1 MSLEIALG
9 EGAARPVDVARHGT
23 EATVFID
30 GRAHRCSLHLAG
42 DGYELRVDDRTER
55 VWIAVQGDA
64 VFVHAFG
71 RAWELAVIDPVER
84 ARAGADQADVASA
97 PMPGTV
103 VAVAVQPGDAVHTGQ
118 PLVVIESMK
127 MQSEIVASRD
137 GVVDR
142 VFLQVGETFDRGASL
157 VALAP
162 EGEEGD

>member
-1 MSLEIALG
+1 MALEIVLG
-9 EGAARPVDVARHGT
+9 DGVARPVDVARHGT

-30 GRAHRCSLHLAG
+30 GRPHRCSLHPAG
-42 DGYELRVDDRTER
+42 DAYELRCDERTER
-55 VWIAVQGDA
+55 VWIAVQGDS

-71 RAWELAVIDPVER
+71 RAWELTVIDPVER
-84 ARAGADQADVASA
+84 ARASAEQADLATA

-103 VAVAVQPGDAVHTGQ
+103 VTVAVEAGDQVTLGQ

-142 VFLQVGETFDRGASL
+142 VFLEVGQNFDRGAAL

-162 EGEEGD
+162 EERD